1 MVYQV
6 IAGERKLTVSESLKF
21 ARPFQERRGAVS
33 YPAPK
38 QEEAFVKIRAGYDIA
53 FHCHQAV
60 PIVLMLSTHPSR
72 DQDIETD
79 QTMSFST
86 AVDSRDFFDPY
97 GNICTRLVAPPG
109 LLEIR
114 SEFVVN
120 DTGKPDAVC
129 PTAKQLDIGVLP
141 NETLPFLLAS
151 RYCDTERL
159 SNLAWS
165 LFGGIEGGWQRA
177 QAICDYTHER
187 IQFGY
192 HHARGD
198 RTASEGHEERRGVC
212 RDFAHLA
219 VTLSR
224 CMNIP
229 ARYCTGYLGDIG
241 VPADPAPMDFSAWYE
256 VFLNGRWFTLDA
268 RHNQPRI
275 GRILI
280 ARGRDAA
287 DVAIST
293 AFGPAQ
299 LTRFK
304 VTTEELFGDD
314 RDGRLLAA

>member
-1 MVYQV
+1 
-6 IAGERKLTVSESLKF
+6 
-21 ARPFQERRGAVS
+21 
-33 YPAPK
+33 
-38 QEEAFVKIRAGYDIA
+38 VKIRAGYDIA
-53 FHCHQAV
+53 FQCYQSV
-60 PIVLMLSTHPSR
+60 PMVLMLTTHPSR
-72 DQDIETD
+72 DGDILTE
-79 QTMSFST
+79 QGMSLSPDVKT
-86 AVDSRDFFDPY
+86 KDFFDPF

-114 SEFVVN
+114 NAFTVH
-120 DTGKPDAVC
+120 DTGLPDV
-129 PTAKQLDIGVLP
+129 VLP
-141 NETLPFLLAS
+141 SARQWEIGELPSEVLPFLLAS
-151 RYCDTERL
+151 RYCDTEKL

-165 LFGGIEGGWQRA
+165 LFGGIAGGWQRA
-177 QAICDYTHER
+177 QAICDYAHER
-187 IQFGY
+187 IEFGY

-198 RTASEGHEERRGVC
+198 RTASEGHDEQRGVC

-256 VFLNGRWFTLDA
+256 VFLDGRWFTLDA
-268 RHNQPRI
+268 RHNHPRI
-275 GRILI
+275 GRVVI

-299 LTRFK
+299 LVRFR
-304 VTTEELFGDD
+304 VITEEIKPLDD
-314 RDGRLLAA
+314 DAEPFRRAA